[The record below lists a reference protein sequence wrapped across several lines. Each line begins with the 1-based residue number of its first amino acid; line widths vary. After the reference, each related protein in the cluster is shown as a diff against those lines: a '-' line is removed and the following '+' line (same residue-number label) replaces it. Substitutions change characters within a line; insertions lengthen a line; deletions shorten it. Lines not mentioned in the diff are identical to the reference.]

1 MILRGLEWRRGR
13 VECAREEHRLLSK
26 RFCIEFQFA
35 SVGLDFRSNRS
46 KTFSVET
53 SSRDKDK
60 IYHKNSIIIRR
71 LL

>member
-1 MILRGLEWRRGR
+1 MILRALEWRRGR

-26 RFCIEFQFA
+26 RFCTELHFE

-46 KTFSVET
+46 KTFSVEA
-53 SSRDKDK
+53 SYRLKEK
-60 IYHKNSIIIRR
+60 IYQKNSIIIRR

>member
-26 RFCIEFQFA
+26 RFCIEFQFE
-35 SVGLDFRSNRS
+35 SVGLDFSSNRS

-60 IYHKNSIIIRR
+60 IYQKNSIIIRR

>member
-1 MILRGLEWRRGR
+1 MIPRGLEWRRGR

-26 RFCIEFQFA
+26 RFCIEFQFE
-35 SVGLDFRSNRS
+35 SVGLDFSSNRS

-60 IYHKNSIIIRR
+60 VYQKNSIIIRR